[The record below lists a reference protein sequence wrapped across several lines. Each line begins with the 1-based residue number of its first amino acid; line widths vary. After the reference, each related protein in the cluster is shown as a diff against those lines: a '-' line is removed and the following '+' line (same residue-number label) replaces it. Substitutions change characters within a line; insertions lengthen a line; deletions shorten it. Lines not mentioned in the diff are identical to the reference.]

1 MISREDYVFSFFI
14 FAFWKLIHNFP
25 WALFKLTFHLLFAHP
40 LPPFD
45 GVYFWYCY
53 RLLIYFVVFHHGP
66 KFGIDIGRKN
76 AGKMPEKSREFAGNR
91 ALNLL
96 WQRDY
101 VRLHSEKQ
109 QFSVFVWFDRNF
121 AFKCFLGDFHY
132 NIEYLKIKK
141 FHAHTV
147 SNDGTFVA
155 VTVQIV
161 CSVSYAQT
169 LLFFSFL
176 LMQIVMGEM

>member
-1 MISREDYVFSFFI
+1 
-14 FAFWKLIHNFP
+14 
-25 WALFKLTFHLLFAHP
+25 
-40 LPPFD
+40 
-45 GVYFWYCY
+45 
-53 RLLIYFVVFHHGP
+53 
-66 KFGIDIGRKN
+66 
-76 AGKMPEKSREFAGNR
+76 MPEKSREFAGNR

-101 VRLHSEKQ
+101 VRLHSKKQ
-109 QFSVFVWFDRNF
+109 QFSVFAWFDRNF

-147 SNDGTFVA
+147 SNDGSFVA

-161 CSVSYAQT
+161 CSLSYPSSSYYHFFIPFSILSKLNVVRPILHT
-169 LLFFSFL
+169 FSLKIVLFECLSSSLSYVFYRMIENCSMIAGILTF
-176 LMQIVMGEM
+176 MGM

>member
-1 MISREDYVFSFFI
+1 
-14 FAFWKLIHNFP
+14 
-25 WALFKLTFHLLFAHP
+25 
-40 LPPFD
+40 
-45 GVYFWYCY
+45 
-53 RLLIYFVVFHHGP
+53 
-66 KFGIDIGRKN
+66 
-76 AGKMPEKSREFAGNR
+76 MPEKSREFAGNR

-147 SNDGTFVA
+147 SNDGSFVA

-161 CSVSYAQT
+161 CSLSYGLTDNRMSALPYGWQQPCDGIYQGDSPIIRQVAPFLQG
-169 LLFFSFL
+169 LLSQRSLILVQNSPLDPWLSFSSSFS
-176 LMQIVMGEM
+176 